1 MKKKMATGFIGL
13 NICMLLMACG
23 DKETP
28 KTLEVSPIQL
38 ETQQVPPANES
49 EGTQSEGNS
58 SGEKPEMTQLNEH
71 IPE

>member
-1 MKKKMATGFIGL
+1 MKKKMVTGFIGL

-38 ETQQVPPANES
+38 ETQQVSRDIES
-49 EGTQSEGNS
+49 VGTLSYGNRW
-58 SGEKPEMTQLNEH
+58 GQKP
-71 IPE
+71 